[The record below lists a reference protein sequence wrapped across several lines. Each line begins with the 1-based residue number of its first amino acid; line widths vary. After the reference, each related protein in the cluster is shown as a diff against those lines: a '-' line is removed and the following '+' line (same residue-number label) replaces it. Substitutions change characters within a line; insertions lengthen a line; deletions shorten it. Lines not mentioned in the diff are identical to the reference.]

1 LPTPKDDENMATQ
14 DKSRIGFIGVGLM
27 GHGMAKNIVEKG
39 FPLTIMGNRNRAPV
53 EALVAKGA
61 VEVKTPAEVAR
72 ASDIV
77 FLCVTDS
84 GVVERL
90 VRGAEGLKAGGHAGL
105 VIVDTSTANPVS
117 TQELAAELA
126 PQGITICDA
135 PLNGT
140 PAQAELGQLGAMI
153 GADEAT
159 LAKIRPAVEA
169 WAGRIAHVGPVGA
182 GHQMKLI
189 NNFIAMGYG
198 AIYAEALALGR
209 KVGISPQ
216 TIDSVIRGS
225 RMDCGFY
232 QTFFKYVLER
242 DRDAH
247 KFTLDNALK
256 DLRYVEA
263 MADAARMANPV
274 GNAVKN
280 SYAIAVAQG
289 RGQDYVPMVSD
300 AIGELNGVK
309 IA

>member
-1 LPTPKDDENMATQ
+1 MSENKKQ
-14 DKSRIGFIGVGLM
+14 RVGFIGVGLM
-27 GHGMAKNIVEKG
+27 GHGMAKSLLEKG
-39 FPLTIMGNRNRAPV
+39 FPLTIMGNRNRQPV
-53 EALVAKGA
+53 EALKAKGA
-61 VEVKTPAEVAR
+61 VEVKAPADVAR

-84 GVVERL
+84 SVVERL
-90 VRGAEGLKAGGHAGL
+90 VRGPDGLKAGAARGL

-126 PQGITICDA
+126 PLGIGFCDA

-153 GADEAT
+153 GADQAT
-159 LAKIRPAVEA
+159 FDKIRPAVEA
-169 WAGRIAHVGPVGA
+169 WAARISLVGPVGA

-189 NNFIAMGYG
+189 NNFVAMGYG
-198 AIYAEALALGR
+198 AIYAEALTLAK
-209 KVGISPQ
+209 KVGLTPQ
-216 TIDSVIRGS
+216 TVDSVIRGS

-256 DLRYVEA
+256 DMRYLEA
-263 MADAARMANPV
+263 MADAAKLANPV

-289 RGQDYVPMVSD
+289 RGQEFVPMVSD
-300 AIGELNGVK
+300 AVAALNGVK
-309 IA
+309 LA